1 MESRLSQT
9 TESRPMLTI
18 DLLAAARR
26 TRRSRLRHPSL
37 LLGGFLVL
45 TLLTA
50 VVLADFLTPHSPLS
64 TDPSSAFAG
73 PSRLHPLG
81 ADEFGRDLWSRVLFG
96 ARVSL
101 RVTLTSVGV
110 ALLCGSVGGVVAAYF
125 GGWVNLVLTSLMD
138 LVYGFPAILLTLV
151 VISIL
156 TPSLG
161 NAMIAITIIFIP
173 LFARVA
179 RATAL
184 IELGKQYVEAA
195 QAIGVPTWRVLSHHV
210 GPNIAVPLIVQA
222 TAMMGYAITIEAAL
236 SFLGLGA
243 QPPTPSWGSML
254 ASGRDLLSSTP
265 WVAIASGGSI
275 SLAVLGFNLLGDGL
289 RDALDPVLKV

>member
-1 MESRLSQT
+1 
-9 TESRPMLTI
+9 
-18 DLLAAARR
+18 
-26 TRRSRLRHPSL
+26 
-37 LLGGFLVL
+37 
-45 TLLTA
+45 
-50 VVLADFLTPHSPLS
+50 
-64 TDPSSAFAG
+64 
-73 PSRLHPLG
+73 
-81 ADEFGRDLWSRVLFG
+81 
-96 ARVSL
+96 
-101 RVTLTSVGV
+101 
-110 ALLCGSVGGVVAAYF
+110 
-125 GGWVNLVLTSLMD
+125 MD